1 MNFQKLTEYL
11 DQLHEV
17 GIPGCDMAVYQDHKL
32 LYRHCAGHR
41 DHEKKQPMQGNET
54 YCLYS
59 CTKVFTT
66 CAAMQLVERGLLHLD
81 DPVSDY
87 LPEYANLTVA
97 EGDTVRPAKNVMLI
111 RHLMSMQAGLD
122 YDLHAP
128 AIDALVEETKGQ
140 ATTRQIAAAIA
151 KKPLHFEPGTMYQ
164 YSLAH
169 DVLAAVI
176 EVASGKKFSE
186 YLKENIFEPVGVKT
200 MSFDSTEDIRHR
212 FCAQYQYHEEND
224 TRELLPEGYMNFKLS
239 KNHESGGA
247 GLMGDVQDYASF
259 VDILACGGETA
270 GGERIIQPETIQLWS
285 SNQLEM
291 AARNKFNIPRLAGFS
306 YALGVRTRQN
316 LKVGGKG
323 SLSEFGWDGAAGSW
337 CMIDPE
343 HHLSCFFAMHVRGY
357 PYAYA
362 VVHYNLRNLIYEA
375 LEM

>member
-41 DHEKKQPMQGNET
+41 DHEKQQPMQGNET

-66 CAAMQLVERGLLHLD
+66 CAVMQLVEKGLIGLD
-81 DPVSDY
+81 DPVSNY
-87 LPEYANLTVA
+87 LPEYAEVQVKDENGA
-97 EGDTVRPAKNVMLI
+97 HPARNVMLI
-111 RHLMSMQAGLD
+111 RQLMSMQAGLD

-128 AIDALVEETKGQ
+128 AIDALVEETKGE

-151 KKPLHFEPGTMYQ
+151 KKPLQFEPGSMYQ

-169 DVLAAVI
+169 DVLAAIV
-176 EVASGKKFSE
+176 EVVSGKKFSE
-186 YLKENIFEPVGVKT
+186 YLRENIFEPVGIKT
-200 MSFDSTEDIRHR
+200 MSFEFNEEIKSRI
-212 FCAQYQYHEEND
+212 CVQYQYHGEND
-224 TRELLPEGYMNFKLS
+224 TRELLPDGYMNFKLA

-247 GLMGDVQDYASF
+247 GLMGDVQDYAAF
-259 VDILACGGETA
+259 VDALACGGETA
-270 GGERIIQPETIQLWS
+270 KGESILSPEMIQLWS

-291 AARNKFNIPRLAGFS
+291 AAREKFTIPRLAGFS
-306 YALGVRTRQN
+306 YALGVRSRQD

-362 VVHYNLRNLIYEA
+362 VVHYTLRNLIYEA
-375 LEM
+375 MGL